1 MYYKHGGCDKYPFVA
16 ATVFMRLVLS
26 IVLFRWE
33 SRSSLRLG
41 CSSVQPK

>member
-16 ATVFMRLVLS
+16 ATVAVNGIS

-33 SRSSLRLG
+33 SRSFLRLG
-41 CSSVQPK
+41 CSFVQPK